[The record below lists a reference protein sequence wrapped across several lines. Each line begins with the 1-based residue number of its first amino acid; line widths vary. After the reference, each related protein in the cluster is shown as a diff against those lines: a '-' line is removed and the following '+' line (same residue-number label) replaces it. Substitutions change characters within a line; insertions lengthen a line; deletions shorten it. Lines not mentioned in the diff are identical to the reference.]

1 MNKLLAANFMCLR
14 KNKCFW
20 AGMVLMMVLGIY
32 FPALRYISAEQ
43 DGLFYN
49 IDSCFCVCAIFV
61 PIVLSVF
68 CSLFVGTEY
77 SDGTIRNKIMVGHQR
92 MSVYLA
98 DLLVNMAAALML
110 CAAFFIVYLCV
121 GLPLLGSFETE
132 RRVMLLFVLAVF
144 ILCITCASIYTTIS
158 ILCNSKAIAAVICIL
173 CVFMMLMAGVYINSR
188 LQEPETVPGY
198 TYEVNGEVQ
207 NEGEEKNPYYLEGT
221 QRQVYEFLYDFLP
234 GGQMV
239 QCFVMESENPLL
251 LVGYSVIIFVVTSFG
266 GIVFFRKKNI
276 V

>member
-32 FPALRYISAEQ
+32 FPVLRYISAEQ

-49 IDSCFCVCAIFV
+49 VDSCFCFCAIFV

-98 DLLVNMAAALML
+98 GLLVNMAAALML
-110 CAAFFIVYLCV
+110 CAAFFLVYLCV

-132 RRVMLLFVLAVF
+132 RRVVLLLVLAVF
-144 ILCITCASIYTTIS
+144 ILCITCASIYTMIS
-158 ILCNSKAIAAVICIL
+158 ILCNSKAVSAVICIL
-173 CVFMMLMAGVYINSR
+173 CVFMMLTAGTYINSR
-188 LQEPETVPGY
+188 LQEPETFPGY

-207 NEGEEKNPYYLEGT
+207 NEGEEKNPHYLEGT

-239 QCFVMESENPLL
+239 QCSVMESGNPLL
-251 LVGYSVIIFVVTSFG
+251 LVGYSVIIFVVTTFG